1 LIYKSIMKYLKI
13 SLIILFSFFLRIE
26 ARANDIIIW
35 SGDYETGD
43 SSQWHN
49 LSFMPQYT
57 FIPAYGRPISAGGD
71 GSLFSVVS
79 NPVRQGKYSAKF
91 TVKNSINGNEP
102 NDCDVP
108 YPTCYRRRTEMN
120 IISAMSGIY
129 NGMPYMSERWISA
142 SYYIPANWNDAGSG
156 WGIHVFQ
163 IKPYNDGAGPTIA
176 IDIQSGKWRINH
188 RWSSAVDPQLDPD
201 VPWQQ
206 QMYYDANYPVIGGS
220 PSWDDGVADF
230 VDPNL
235 SRQSL
240 GDLNKGGVD

>member
-1 LIYKSIMKYLKI
+1 MKYLKI